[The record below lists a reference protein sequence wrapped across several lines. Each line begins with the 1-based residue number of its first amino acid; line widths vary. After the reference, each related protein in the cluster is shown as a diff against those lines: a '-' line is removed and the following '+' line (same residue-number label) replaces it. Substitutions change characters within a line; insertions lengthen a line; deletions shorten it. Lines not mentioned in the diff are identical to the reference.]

1 MDDDRKLTPIKLDE
15 YKPLRDV
22 VFETLRE
29 AIIDGKLKPGER
41 LMEVQLAEDMGVS
54 RTPIREA
61 IRKLELEG
69 FVIMVPRKG
78 AYVSEI
84 SKKDI
89 ADVFEI
95 RAALESLAAGLAAE
109 RITEEEL
116 EELQQFLLKV
126 TVNAELG
133 DLEKVVDS
141 DTEFHDL
148 IYQASRNSYLVQ
160 IIYNLRER
168 IQRFRSTSLSYPGR
182 IKQTLDE
189 HGKLMEAISGRDIIQ
204 ARLLAQK
211 HIENA
216 EVSMLEA
223 LRDHPEFL
231 DEPPKEFTK

>member
-1 MDDDRKLTPIKLDE
+1 M
-15 YKPLRDV
+15 
-22 VFETLRE
+22 
-29 AIIDGKLKPGER
+29 
-41 LMEVQLAEDMGVS
+41 S

-69 FVIMVPRKG
+69 FCYFLPQG

-189 HGKLMEAISGRDIIQ
+189 HCKLMEAISGRDIIQ

-216 EVSMLEA
+216 EVSMLEV
-223 LRDHPEFL
+223 
-231 DEPPKEFTK
+231 

>member
-1 MDDDRKLTPIKLDE
+1 M
-15 YKPLRDV
+15 
-22 VFETLRE
+22 
-29 AIIDGKLKPGER
+29 
-41 LMEVQLAEDMGVS
+41 
-54 RTPIREA
+54 
-61 IRKLELEG
+61 
-69 FVIMVPRKG
+69 
-78 AYVSEI
+78 
-84 SKKDI
+84 
-89 ADVFEI
+89 
-95 RAALESLAAGLAAE
+95 
-109 RITEEEL
+109 
-116 EELQQFLLKV
+116 
-126 TVNAELG
+126 
-133 DLEKVVDS
+133 VDS